1 MDEICR
7 FLKECETYFLAT
19 VEGDQPRV
27 RPFGTIE
34 IFENKLY
41 FQTGKAKPVTQQIMK
56 NPKIEICGIIGGR
69 WLRLTGEAVLDDRV
83 EAKKHMLDA
92 YPELREMYDE
102 NDGNTAVF
110 YIRKG
115 TARIDSFTEEST
127 IIDLA

>member
-34 IFENKLY
+34 IFENKRY
-41 FQTGKAKPVTQQIMK
+41 FQTGKAKPVAKQIMK
-56 NPKIEICGIIGGR
+56 NPKIEICGVIGEK

-92 YPELREMYDE
+92 YPELRGMYDE
-102 NDGNTAVF
+102 NDENTAVF

-115 TARIDSFTEEST
+115 TARIDSFTEESK
-127 IIDLA
+127 IIELA